1 LEQQKLEQQK
11 LEQQKLEQQ
20 KLEQQK
26 LEQQKLEQQK
36 LEQQKLE
43 QQKLEQ
49 QKLEQQKLE
58 QQKLEKQKIEKQKLE
73 QQRLEQPKIKQQPL
87 EQKQDA
93 ALGNQNNTNSQNELS
108 SEINNQSKVEHEASE
123 EVQIPLHVIL
133 WSFSEEYIH
142 EAQKLIS
149 LTTDPSDQ
157 IKIQN
162 LILTA
167 IKCLLSILNSPI
179 CKQLITPK
187 VEAKT
192 RFKLGEILYIYTDN
206 YYEAEQHIQK
216 AYMLCKKLN
225 CSDLKYRIIDIHI
238 KISEKN
244 NSKTMNETNLYG
256 LIKQASNEALLERN
270 VYWYYYFQLKALN
283 RLYNL
288 NKHEFLNE
296 VDTIINKALENV
308 DIEIMIALL
317 LYKVQYLINNKNYEE
332 MENSFRQIDNLLDI
346 IIKFVFTNQDENII
360 PTFPYKNSLIYL
372 MYDYVLKAY
381 GYYKLNNLKMAHNY
395 LNQIYEINKK
405 YSEIIPSAMPFCDVI
420 KK

>member
-43 QQKLEQ
+43 QQRLEQ
-49 QKLEQQKLE
+49 QKIDENKNVVEAPAQE
-58 QQKLEKQKIEKQKLE
+58 T
-73 QQRLEQPKIKQQPL
+73 QPSMSTV
-87 EQKQDA
+87 A
-93 ALGNQNNTNSQNELS
+93 N
-108 SEINNQSKVEHEASE
+108 EASE

-133 WSFSEEYIH
+133 WSFSEEYIA

-149 LTTDPSDQ
+149 LTTDPADQ

-192 RFKLGEILYIYTDN
+192 RFKLGEVLYIYTDN

-216 AYMLCKKLN
+216 AV
-225 CSDLKYRIIDIHI
+225 SFII
-238 KISEKN
+238 
-244 NSKTMNETNLYG
+244 
-256 LIKQASNEALLERN
+256 
-270 VYWYYYFQLKALN
+270 
-283 RLYNL
+283 
-288 NKHEFLNE
+288 
-296 VDTIINKALENV
+296 
-308 DIEIMIALL
+308 
-317 LYKVQYLINNKNYEE
+317 
-332 MENSFRQIDNLLDI
+332 
-346 IIKFVFTNQDENII
+346 
-360 PTFPYKNSLIYL
+360 
-372 MYDYVLKAY
+372 
-381 GYYKLNNLKMAHNY
+381 
-395 LNQIYEINKK
+395 
-405 YSEIIPSAMPFCDVI
+405 
-420 KK
+420 